1 MNKAQRERF
10 NKFLGSARM
19 RYRAL
24 NNIINGKDEHKC
36 DIPYIDALEDEY
48 ADDAE
53 DEILR
58 LKMLVAQIYLI
69 LTGKSL
75 CACDITSI
83 LKGKD
88 YEQID

>member
-1 MNKAQRERF
+1 MNQTQKKRF
-10 NKFLGSARM
+10 NGFLEDARM

-24 NNIINGKDEHKC
+24 NNIINGKDEHMC
-36 DIPYIDALEDEY
+36 DVAYIDILEGEY
-48 ADDAE
+48 VDDAE

-58 LKMLVAQIYLI
+58 LKMMVAQMYYV

-83 LKGKD
+83 LEGKD
-88 YEQID
+88 HEQID

>member
-1 MNKAQRERF
+1 
-10 NKFLGSARM
+10 M

-36 DIPYIDALEDEY
+36 DIPFIDALEDEY

-53 DEILR
+53 EEILR
-58 LKMLVAQIYLI
+58 LKMAVAQIYLI

-75 CACDITSI
+75 PVVDITS
-83 LKGKD
+83 LLEGKD
-88 YEQID
+88 HEQID